1 MGSGS
6 VWVFRATFYWERGR
20 PRPLGGG
27 QISLRKACSLCGVAG
42 EGARAPSVTLSNC
55 AVLQTDP
62 LLILC
67 LSCLRRFTRASF
79 AYYETRTD
87 VRVRNPDFEA
97 FITMPDR
104 NDAWELLCEYTKG
117 ESLRKHALAV
127 EAAMRAC
134 VERYGTGDDNAD
146 EWGLVGLLHDFD
158 YEMFPSA
165 DQHPFTGAN
174 ILCGRGYSDRL
185 IRAIMGHATY
195 TGVPRDTAMA
205 RALFA
210 TDELCGF
217 LVACAL
223 VRPSKSLDDLE
234 VASVK
239 KKLKDKAFARS
250 VNRNDIQQ
258 SMEEL
263 GVNMDEH
270 VRFVIDALRP
280 VQDAIGLNRLATV
293 E

>member
-1 MGSGS
+1 
-6 VWVFRATFYWERGR
+6 
-20 PRPLGGG
+20 
-27 QISLRKACSLCGVAG
+27 
-42 EGARAPSVTLSNC
+42 
-55 AVLQTDP
+55 
-62 LLILC
+62 
-67 LSCLRRFTRASF
+67 
-79 AYYETRTD
+79 
-87 VRVRNPDFEA
+87 
-97 FITMPDR
+97 MPDR

-134 VERYGTGDDNAD
+134 AKRYGIPGADDDED

-158 YEMFPSA
+158 YEMFPTA
-165 DQHPFTGAN
+165 AQHPFTGAN
-174 ILCGRGYSDRL
+174 ILCGRGYSDRF

-195 TGVPRDTAMA
+195 TGVPRDTAIA

-223 VRPSKSLDDLE
+223 VRPTRSLDDLE

-250 VNRNDIQQ
+250 VNRDDIRQGV
-258 SMEEL
+258 EEL
-263 GVNMDEH
+263 GVDADEH
-270 VRFVIDALRP
+270 IRFVIDALRP
-280 VQDAIGLNRLATV
+280 MQKDIGLNTSEESAAAG
-293 E
+293 

>member
-1 MGSGS
+1 
-6 VWVFRATFYWERGR
+6 
-20 PRPLGGG
+20 
-27 QISLRKACSLCGVAG
+27 
-42 EGARAPSVTLSNC
+42 
-55 AVLQTDP
+55 
-62 LLILC
+62 
-67 LSCLRRFTRASF
+67 
-79 AYYETRTD
+79 
-87 VRVRNPDFEA
+87 
-97 FITMPDR
+97 MPDR

-127 EAAMRAC
+127 EAAMRAGAK
-134 VERYGTGDDNAD
+134 RYGVPGADDD
-146 EWGLVGLLHDFD
+146 ENEWRLVGLLHDFD

-165 DQHPFTGAN
+165 EQHPFTGAN
-174 ILCGRGYSDRL
+174 ILCGRGYSDRF

-223 VRPSKSLDDLE
+223 VRPTRNLDDLE

-250 VNRNDIQQ
+250 VNRDDIRQGV
-258 SMEEL
+258 EEL
-263 GVNMDEH
+263 GVDMDEH
-270 VRFVIDALRP
+270 IRFVIDALRP
-280 VQDAIGLNRLATV
+280 HQKQIGLSPLPMS
-293 E
+293 EKS

>member
-1 MGSGS
+1 MCIRDS
-6 VWVFRATFYWERGR
+6 
-20 PRPLGGG
+20 
-27 QISLRKACSLCGVAG
+27 
-42 EGARAPSVTLSNC
+42 
-55 AVLQTDP
+55 
-62 LLILC
+62 
-67 LSCLRRFTRASF
+67 
-79 AYYETRTD
+79 
-87 VRVRNPDFEA
+87 
-97 FITMPDR
+97 
-104 NDAWELLCEYTKG
+104 
-117 ESLRKHALAV
+117 ALAV

-134 VERYGTGDDNAD
+134 VKRYGTAEDNRE

-174 ILCGRGYSDRL
+174 ILCGRGYSDRF

-223 VRPSKSLDDLE
+223 VRPTKSLDDLE
-234 VASVK
+234 VGSVK

-250 VNRNDIQQ
+250 VNRDDIRQGI
-258 SMEEL
+258 EDL
-263 GVNMDEH
+263 GVDLDEH
-270 VRFVIDALRP
+270 IRFVIDALRP
-280 VQDAIGLNRLATV
+280 VQEAIGLNLLAKGSD
-293 E
+293 

>member
-1 MGSGS
+1 
-6 VWVFRATFYWERGR
+6 
-20 PRPLGGG
+20 
-27 QISLRKACSLCGVAG
+27 
-42 EGARAPSVTLSNC
+42 
-55 AVLQTDP
+55 
-62 LLILC
+62 
-67 LSCLRRFTRASF
+67 
-79 AYYETRTD
+79 
-87 VRVRNPDFEA
+87 
-97 FITMPDR
+97 MPDR

-134 VERYGTGDDNAD
+134 AKRYGVPGHDDDED

-165 DQHPFTGAN
+165 EQHPFTGAN
-174 ILCGRGYSDRL
+174 ILCSRGYSDRF

-223 VRPSKSLDDLE
+223 VRPTKSLDDLE

-250 VNRNDIQQ
+250 VNRDDIRQGI
-258 SMEEL
+258 EEL
-263 GVNMDEH
+263 GTDPDEH
-270 VRFVIDALRP
+270 IRFVIDALRP
-280 VQDAIGLNRLATV
+280 HQKQIGLSPLPTP